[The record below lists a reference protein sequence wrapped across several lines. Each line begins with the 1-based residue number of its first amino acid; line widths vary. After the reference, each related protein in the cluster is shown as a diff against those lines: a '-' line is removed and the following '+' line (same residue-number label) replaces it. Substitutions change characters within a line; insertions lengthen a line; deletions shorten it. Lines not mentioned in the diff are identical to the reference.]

1 MSTPRRPNLRPT
13 PTGESLIDT
22 SVASDNRSENTVIEQ
37 ERISFTGQPQPP
49 QPQRRSSNSSR
60 SVILSSQENETGF
73 LVVQGV
79 GGPVA
84 HVVGV
89 EDGNSEPDIL
99 MDEGHVSSE
108 DNLSH
113 DSYELIEKTA
123 VGNLIEN
130 PNAFEKEFYR
140 QAAKLQSSQ
149 NGLSSSRTS
158 SHCSLTMSPQVLKRD
173 IPPVPLQQVLE
184 VSNTNSMSRVKSQDS
199 FSQASMHNM
208 SLNNNNSDR
217 ETPPILPRKT
227 VVGNAAA
234 QAAQAAAQ
242 QQALKPNEV
251 SGCGQHKYANL
262 AGINSVS
269 IKCRDGCRLYFFFI
283 FGLILKVGTFGKEG
297 K

>member
-1 MSTPRRPNLRPT
+1 MNDIHIVFWPCMYLKMFSMYPCSSNYSSTVSTPRRPNLRPT

-37 ERISFTGQPQPP
+37 ERISFTGQPP

-89 EDGNSEPDIL
+89 EDQDGNAEPDIL

-123 VGNLIEN
+123 VPVGNLIEN

-173 IPPVPLQQVLE
+173 TPAPVPNLQQVLE

-234 QAAQAAAQ
+234 TAQAAAAAQ

-251 SGCGQHKYANL
+251 SSC
-262 AGINSVS
+262 
-269 IKCRDGCRLYFFFI
+269 
-283 FGLILKVGTFGKEG
+283 LI
-297 K
+297 

>member
-1 MSTPRRPNLRPT
+1 MNDRMYFRYFNWPRKTVFWPCVYLYPCSSNYSSTVSTPRRPNLRPT

-37 ERISFTGQPQPP
+37 ERISFTGQPP

-89 EDGNSEPDIL
+89 EDQDGNAEPDIL

-123 VGNLIEN
+123 VPVGNLIEN

-173 IPPVPLQQVLE
+173 TPAPVPNLQQVLE

-234 QAAQAAAQ
+234 TAQAAAAAQ

-251 SGCGQHKYANL
+251 SSC
-262 AGINSVS
+262 
-269 IKCRDGCRLYFFFI
+269 
-283 FGLILKVGTFGKEG
+283 LI
-297 K
+297 

>member
-1 MSTPRRPNLRPT
+1 MTILIPSHYSSTVSTPRRPNLRPT
-13 PTGESLIDT
+13 PTRESLIDT

-37 ERISFTGQPQPP
+37 ERISFTGQPQS
-49 QPQRRSSNSSR
+49 QQRRSSNSR
-60 SVILSSQENETGF
+60 SILSGGNQDSETGF

-79 GGPVA
+79 SGPVA

-89 EDGNSEPDIL
+89 EDQGEADML

-113 DSYELIEKTA
+113 DSYELIEKTTA
-123 VGNLIEN
+123 GLIEN

-158 SHCSLTMSPQVLKRD
+158 SRCSLTMSPQVLKRD
-173 IPPVPLQQVLE
+173 TPVPIQS

-199 FSQASMHNM
+199 FSQASHHNL

-234 QAAQAAAQ
+234 AAQQQ

-251 SGCGQHKYANL
+251 SAWL
-262 AGINSVS
+262 
-269 IKCRDGCRLYFFFI
+269 
-283 FGLILKVGTFGKEG
+283 
-297 K
+297 